1 MTKLEK
7 FLQTAKGVAISG
19 VVTAA
24 LLPVGHAV
32 IVNHVNEGL
41 RQEMAKR
48 ADAVVSLEYSPA
60 FDERTGWETTAEARE
75 IERMKV
81 QERVL
86 DVALSRIEGRNNQLK
101 AGLDAYGRLYDSL
114 ERMAAEVGDRLPARE
129 QAQLLSEALRS
140 GLKVM
145 KAEAMKDRPSFLA
158 LSEAETR
165 LAAFDE
171 ATAESMKDVL
181 ADKARTINDLI
192 WDNDLLEDVLVTLSA
207 RFDDTLRAADKG
219 EDAVD
224 EATQA
229 VQEIASILRE
239 YQWSESPEPSD
250 FKP

>member
-1 MTKLEK
+1 MSKLEK

-32 IVNHVNEGL
+32 IVNHVNESL
-41 RQEMAKR
+41 RQEVQSR
-48 ADAVVSLEYSPA
+48 
-60 FDERTGWETTAEARE
+60 AEAPIFLVPQAE
-75 IERMKV
+75 FDGGAEWEANAEDEVLERMKV

-86 DVALSRIEGRNNQLK
+86 DIALSRIESRNNQLK

-114 ERMAAEVGDRLPARE
+114 ERMAAEAGDRLPARE

-145 KAEAMKDRPSFLA
+145 KAEAMKDRHSFPA
-158 LSEAETR
+158 MSEAETR
-165 LAAFDE
+165 LAAFGE
-171 ATAESMKDVL
+171 TSAETLKNAL

-192 WDNDLLEDVLVTLSA
+192 WDNDLLENVLGTLSV
-207 RFDDTLRAADKG
+207 RFDDTLRAADRG

-224 EATQA
+224 EATEA
-229 VQEIASILRE
+229 IQEISSILRE
-239 YQWSESPEPSD
+239 YQWSESPEPSY